1 MAVILSAGNEERYL
15 FEKLFQTLFNK
26 KIIKV
31 YTDKKDAQIIK
42 NSSVLKIVKSCKNAD
57 LVLNVTDMNCSKP
70 LFVLDYYVYKN
81 HPEAI
86 GAFYWRKGRPQ
97 LRLRKKLIKKY
108 HLHVTKDFE
117 DFLE

>member
-1 MAVILSAGNEERYL
+1 VLFAENEEKYL
-15 FEKLFQTLFNK
+15 FEKLFQILFNK
-26 KIIKV
+26 KIIKI
-31 YTDKKDAQIIK
+31 YTNKKDVQIIK
-42 NSSVLKIVKSCKNAD
+42 NSSVLKIVKSCENAD
-57 LVLNVTDMNCSKP
+57 LILNIPDMNCSKP

-97 LRLRKKLIKKY
+97 LRLRKKQIIKY
-108 HLHVTKDFE
+108 HLYITKDFK